1 MIDMA
6 AGVMKAAAT
15 PVTNRATT
23 SIQPTVAKPPNAE
36 KTRKTPS
43 QARSIRRL
51 PNRSAARPP
60 SRVEPAYPST

>member
-23 SIQPTVAKPPNAE
+23 SIQPSVAKPPSVE

-43 QARSIRRL
+43 QVRNILRL
-51 PNRSAARPP
+51 PSRSAARPP
-60 SRVEPAYPST
+60 SRVKPA